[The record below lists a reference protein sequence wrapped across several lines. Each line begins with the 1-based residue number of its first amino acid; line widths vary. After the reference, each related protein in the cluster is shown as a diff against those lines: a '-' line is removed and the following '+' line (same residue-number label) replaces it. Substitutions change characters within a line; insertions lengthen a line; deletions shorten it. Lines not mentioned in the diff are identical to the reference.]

1 MRNKPKI
8 KSAKLGFKI
17 ICHSV
22 KQLKSSIKKTKQ
34 KNLGKG
40 QTKKILKTIKDQ
52 QGYDK
57 KMDTQQSLI
66 PVAENLAFQFDIKNQ
81 CQKTVDYLLSQ
92 NLEQVSQCSYIQ
104 QPFREIRYKNDME
117 NQGDDE
123 TKIFE
128 VYLHQVYNTE
138 NPLYVFGFI
147 SSVRLPELREVELFL
162 RKDLEDYKSEVNP
175 YFYQVKFI
183 STISLTYTELLS
195 IYNFNTGFFK
205 DFQQEGN
212 QISSFIFEYFLQSTS
227 SIKFLQV
234 LLTQK
239 YTQVELKDFNIN
251 NQVQINSES
260 KKCEMEKEQNGKAD
274 QFIDFDLIQNFNI
287 QKKQKSI
294 LDNQLNLA
302 TIFKNFSQ
310 NQEMIDEIPKQNSQE
325 SSVKNIDLLQ
335 IDSTTELINE
345 NNQNNNLINSENK
358 SILEQNETLEAIIQP
373 AQQNEQTNSIFTSED
388 QWSFPHQKFHQF
400 QFIDDHQKTNLANL
414 HYDQENNFNSV
425 ASEEYCKKQVLVDDQ
440 TKFLQIEQVQN
451 HENQIK
457 AQDSTNQDQQQKP
470 RIKLDGDL
478 FQESEKLSNIQL
490 TLKNE
495 KFRQVYLSNIYRH
508 LFLSQDLYQ
517 IVEIF
522 DPSNT
527 SIDQFIQSLSQYT
540 GISYDNIKQ
549 KLFLK
554 QDATQK
560 DLQTDTLYDCIYSQP
575 DKYLTDKSQMFFAI
589 RKQFV
594 NFQKK
599 EIQQQIHEYQ
609 QQLVTTSNIQSNQ
622 QSQNKYHQ
630 NTNQISHYH
639 QFNRRNPLVLCRKI
653 NHLKNFDF
661 ISDAHIKN
669 NKGVFQS
676 CLQKEFSDNKINM
689 SLLPLEHFEQHIL
702 NTNLIN
708 SHLQA
713 PSVFAQIK
721 DIMIVRDFACHYFLE
736 NDVDIELLIE
746 SFSQTSY
753 SKTKNL
759 ELLEVI
765 GDVVIKYISSL
776 YLYLHL
782 PNQSENSLTMIRTI
796 FINNKYLGISAF
808 RNGLQFYVQTKKPNS
823 YDWRFNLF
831 NLNSFIETSQDQKQS
846 FQLNY
851 SNLSDTLES
860 VIGCFYASNKFTLKI
875 CIQLIKNLGLQIDRN
890 LLCKF
895 QNQVD
900 GSFVLSDDILDQLQ
914 IDEEM
919 TYYELYLQGKKFLQ
933 NDQQQDLVSQTE
945 KKMEVSYDEKLQKET
960 IQNEENTQFIW
971 NLIKHYIKYELIYKS
986 KYEVEYENNT
996 CPNQRRKDRSEY
1008 RQYKQLHEQT
1018 LTIAIEGFEKIL
1030 NYTFKDKSLLIKALN
1045 CHSNCN
1051 FEHYFQDYQIL
1062 EFLGDALIEILVVS
1076 HGYHISRNKQNKIN
1090 SPYFFCEMKS
1100 LLLSNDFMSRMAIL
1114 NKFHYYALNIS
1125 KYQQD
1130 EIIQFIE
1137 DCNLNTKFKE
1147 SVSHQA
1153 NSPKVLGDLWESVAG
1168 AIIMD
1173 SDISTFVSIYGK
1185 LYAPYICHFVT
1196 FYQKIIFNVKEK
1208 VQLVAQQTYEQLGK
1222 ITEVIKDTDGQYKV
1236 KVTILIKQI
1245 KVGTGIDYSETLAEK
1260 KAFQDAYDHIFIKQQ
1275 SNLGL
1280 IFQGKQV

>member
-1 MRNKPKI
+1 MRNKPKV

-17 ICHSV
+17 ICHSIK
-22 KQLKSSIKKTKQ
+22 KQYSSIKKTKQ
-34 KNLGKG
+34 KKIDKG
-40 QTKKILKTIKDQ
+40 QSKKRLTAIKQ
-52 QGYDK
+52 KQGYDI
-57 KMDTQQSLI
+57 KMDMQLSQI
-66 PVAENLAFQFDIKNQ
+66 PEAENLAFQFDAKNQ

-92 NLEQVSQCSYIQ
+92 NLEQISQCTYIQ
-104 QPFREIRYKNDME
+104 QPFREIKQKKDTHNE
-117 NQGDDE
+117 SDE
-123 TKIFE
+123 ESKIYE

-138 NPLYVFGFI
+138 NPAYVFGFI
-147 SSVRLPELREVELFL
+147 SSVKLPELRELELFL

-175 YFYQVKFI
+175 CIYQLKFI
-183 STISLTYTELLS
+183 STISLSSSELLS

-212 QISSFIFEYFLQSTS
+212 QISSYIFEYFMQSTIS
-227 SIKFLQV
+227 VKFLQV

-239 YTQVELKDFNIN
+239 YIEVELNNFNN
-251 NQVQINSES
+251 NHVLTNFDS
-260 KKCEMEKEQNGKAD
+260 KKCDMEKEINENPY
-274 QFIDFDLIQNFNI
+274 QFIDFDLIHNFNL

-294 LDNQLNLA
+294 LDNKLNLA
-302 TIFKNFSQ
+302 TTFINFSQ
-310 NQEMIDEIPKQNSQE
+310 DLQMIDETSKSDNLDKQN
-325 SSVKNIDLLQ
+325 VTI
-335 IDSTTELINE
+335 IELINE
-345 NNQNNNLINSENK
+345 NTLTMNQKDQLIENENK
-358 SILEQNETLEAIIQP
+358 LQDEVIILPTKQIEEFNLTFQKEKNKINDISDQEITQNLHDLKKIDVDSNNQQENTCSSVVVTEQNGQKQELVNDQNKQLQEIQ
-373 AQQNEQTNSIFTSED
+373 QSEQD
-388 QWSFPHQKFHQF
+388 QIP
-400 QFIDDHQKTNLANL
+400 
-414 HYDQENNFNSV
+414 
-425 ASEEYCKKQVLVDDQ
+425 
-440 TKFLQIEQVQN
+440 
-451 HENQIK
+451 ENQMK
-457 AQDSTNQDQQQKP
+457 MQDPTNQDQQQKP
-470 RIKLDGDL
+470 RVKLDGDL
-478 FQESEKLSNIQL
+478 FQESEKLNNISL

-495 KFRQVYLSNIYRH
+495 KFRLAYQSNIYRH
-508 LFLSQDLYQ
+508 LFLNQDLYQ

-527 SIDQFIQSLSQYT
+527 TIDQFIQSLSQHT
-540 GISYDNIKQ
+540 GMSYDSIKQ

-560 DLQTDTLYDCIYSQP
+560 DLQSDTLYDCIYSQP
-575 DKYLTDKSQMFFAI
+575 DKYLTDKAQMFFAI

-599 EIQQQIHEYQ
+599 EIQQYIQDYQ
-609 QQLVTTSNIQSNQ
+609 QQLIANNNIQTNQ
-622 QSQNKYHQ
+622 QTQNKYNQ
-630 NTNQISHYH
+630 NTNQISQYH

-661 ISDAHIKN
+661 LSDAHIKN

-676 CLQKEFSDNKINM
+676 CLQKDFSDNKINM
-689 SLLPLEHFEQHIL
+689 SLLPLEHFEQHVL
-702 NTNLIN
+702 NTQLIN

-713 PSVFAQIK
+713 PSIFALIK
-721 DIMIVRDFACHYFLE
+721 DVMIVRDFACNYFLE
-736 NDVDIELLIE
+736 NNVDLELLIE
-746 SFSQTSY
+746 SFSQISY

-782 PNQSENSLTMIRTI
+782 PNQSENALTMIRTI

-808 RNGLQFYVQTKKPNS
+808 RNGLQFYVQTKRPSS

-831 NLNSFIETSQDQKQS
+831 NLNSFTEAPQDQKQS
-846 FQLNY
+846 FQLSY

-860 VIGCFYASNKFTLKI
+860 VVGCFYASNQFTLNT
-875 CIQLIKNLGLQIDRN
+875 CIQLIKDLGLQIDQY
-890 LLCKF
+890 LLNKF
-895 QNQVD
+895 QNQVN
-900 GSFVLSDDILDQLQ
+900 GSFVLSDDIIDLME

-919 TYYELYLQGKKFLQ
+919 TYYELQLQGKKFLQ
-933 NDQQQDLVSQTE
+933 KEFEIQAN
-945 KKMEVSYDEKLQKET
+945 KKMEQCFEEKIQNEI

-971 NLIKHYIKYELIYKS
+971 NLIKFYIKDELFYKN
-986 KYEVEYENNT
+986 KYEVEFQNNT

-1008 RQYKQLHEQT
+1008 RKFKQLHEQT
-1018 LTIAIEGFEKIL
+1018 LDIAISGFEKIL

-1045 CHSNCN
+1045 CHSNSN

-1076 HGYHISRNKQNKIN
+1076 HGYHISRNRQKKIN

-1185 LYAPYICHFVT
+1185 LYAPYIIHFVT

-1222 ITEVIKDTDGQYKV
+1222 ITEVVKDTDGQYKV

>member
-1 MRNKPKI
+1 
-8 KSAKLGFKI
+8 
-17 ICHSV
+17 
-22 KQLKSSIKKTKQ
+22 
-34 KNLGKG
+34 
-40 QTKKILKTIKDQ
+40 
-52 QGYDK
+52 
-57 KMDTQQSLI
+57 
-66 PVAENLAFQFDIKNQ
+66 
-81 CQKTVDYLLSQ
+81 
-92 NLEQVSQCSYIQ
+92 
-104 QPFREIRYKNDME
+104 
-117 NQGDDE
+117 
-123 TKIFE
+123 
-128 VYLHQVYNTE
+128 
-138 NPLYVFGFI
+138 
-147 SSVRLPELREVELFL
+147 
-162 RKDLEDYKSEVNP
+162 
-175 YFYQVKFI
+175 
-183 STISLTYTELLS
+183 
-195 IYNFNTGFFK
+195 
-205 DFQQEGN
+205 
-212 QISSFIFEYFLQSTS
+212 
-227 SIKFLQV
+227 
-234 LLTQK
+234 
-239 YTQVELKDFNIN
+239 
-251 NQVQINSES
+251 
-260 KKCEMEKEQNGKAD
+260 MEKELSEKAD
-274 QFIDFDLIQNFNI
+274 QFIDFDLIQNFNL
-287 QKKQKSI
+287 QKKQKGI
-294 LDNQLNLA
+294 LENNLNFA
-302 TIFKNFSQ
+302 AIFKTFSQ
-310 NQEMIDEIPKQNSQE
+310 DLEMIDEISKQKSQE
-325 SSVKNIDLLQ
+325 LHINKIDKVA
-335 IDSTTELINE
+335 ELING
-345 NNQNNNLINSENK
+345 NGLNNNLMNLEAQLIVLQNGTIEDKAKN
-358 SILEQNETLEAIIQP
+358 LTAEQNKEFNFVCQNRPLRTKVISDEEISQNLHNQEKIQVNLNSGKEDSCYSETTEKCFQKQEI
-373 AQQNEQTNSIFTSED
+373 QNELNKFQETQQTE
-388 QWSFPHQKFHQF
+388 Q
-400 QFIDDHQKTNLANL
+400 
-414 HYDQENNFNSV
+414 
-425 ASEEYCKKQVLVDDQ
+425 DQ
-440 TKFLQIEQVQN
+440 TA
-451 HENQIK
+451 ENQIR
-457 AQDSTNQDQQQKP
+457 AQDPTSQDQQQKP

-478 FQESEKLSNIQL
+478 FQESKKLKNIQL

-495 KFRQVYLSNIYRH
+495 KFRQVYQSNIYRH

-517 IVEIF
+517 IIEIF
-522 DPSNT
+522 DPLNT
-527 SIDQFIQSLSQYT
+527 SIDQFIQSLSQHT
-540 GISYDNIKQ
+540 GMSYDSVQQ

-554 QDATQK
+554 QDVSQK
-560 DLQTDTLYDCIYSQP
+560 DLQSDTLYDCIYSQP
-575 DKYLTDKSQMFFAI
+575 DKYLTDKAQMFFAI

-594 NFQKK
+594 SFQKK
-599 EIQQQIHEYQ
+599 EIQQQIQDYQ
-609 QQLVTTSNIQSNQ
+609 QQLVATSNIQSNQ
-622 QSQNKYHQ
+622 QTQNKYYQ
-630 NTNQISHYH
+630 NTNQVTQYY

-661 ISDAHIKN
+661 ISDIHIKN
-669 NKGVFQS
+669 NKGVYQS

-702 NTNLIN
+702 STNLIN

-713 PSVFAQIK
+713 PSIFAQIK
-721 DIMIVRDFACHYFLE
+721 DIMIVRDFACNYFLE

-746 SFSQTSY
+746 SFSQSSY

-796 FINNKYLGISAF
+796 FINNKYLGITAF

-831 NLNSFIETSQDQKQS
+831 NLNSFIETPQDQKQS
-846 FQLNY
+846 FQLSY
-851 SNLSDTLES
+851 SNLSDSLES
-860 VIGCFYASNKFTLKI
+860 VIGCFYASNKFTLKT
-875 CIQLIKNLGLQIDRN
+875 CIQLIKDLGLQIDKY

-895 QNQVD
+895 QNQVT
-900 GSFVLSDDILDQLQ
+900 GSFVLSDDMLDVLQ

-919 TYYELYLQGKKFLQ
+919 TYYELYLQGQKFLQ
-933 NDQQQDLVSQTE
+933 KEKHHQELESQVNKE
-945 KKMEVSYDEKLQKET
+945 MEQSLEQAMHKET
-960 IQNEENTQFIW
+960 IQKEENTQFIW
-971 NLIKHYIKYELIYKS
+971 NLIKYYIKHELIYKS
-986 KYEVEYENNT
+986 KYEVEFENNT

-1008 RQYKQLHEQT
+1008 KQYKQLHEQT
-1018 LTIAIEGFEKIL
+1018 LAIAIGGFEKIL

-1045 CHSNCN
+1045 CHSNSN

-1076 HGYHISRNKQNKIN
+1076 HGYHISRNKQKKIN

-1130 EIIQFIE
+1130 EIVQFIE

-1185 LYAPYICHFVT
+1185 LYAPYIFHFIT